1 MIISKVDDQINKCI
15 DNIDSCNFNINPK
28 NINNNNISCKF
39 CKYRDLCYMTQKD
52 IEEITVQEV
61 ETDEMDE

>member
-1 MIISKVDDQINKCI
+1 MHNINSFYINKCI